1 MDIGVILIGFAVL
14 VLCLPFLAKPFLKD
28 RNWAQDRIQ
37 EPASSEQSQTLKERR
52 HNILYALRELD
63 FDFQTGK
70 IIEQDHRALRAQLMA
85 EAAWLI
91 PNQVDQDDEIESL
104 NQARRELLGKI
115 TKCNQC
121 GSHLIDAD
129 RFCPK
134 CGTPYNNGPDNAV
147 DVICP
152 ECGLKTI
159 PGALFCSRCGS
170 RLASKEAVT
179 LKDFPRRLI

>member
-14 VLCLPFLAKPFLKD
+14 VLCLPLLAKPFLKD
-28 RNWAQDRIQ
+28 RKWAQDRIQ

-52 HNILYALRELD
+52 QNILYALRELD

-70 IIEQDHRALRAQLMA
+70 VIEQDHRALRARLMA

-91 PNQVDQDDEIESL
+91 PNQLDADDEIESL
-104 NQARRELLGKI
+104 IQARRESLGKT
-115 TKCNQC
+115 TKCSQC
-121 GSHLIDAD
+121 GGYLTDAD

-134 CGTPYNNGPDNAV
+134 CGTPYNNSPDKAV
-147 DVICP
+147 DAICLA
-152 ECGLKTI
+152 CGSKTV

-170 RLASKEAVT
+170 RLASQVALVSN
-179 LKDFPRRLI
+179 D